1 MVKHALYYGDT
12 AQTLNANLS
21 VVYSAA
27 VIGYALM
34 EIRMLQA
41 LIWKLRHLHSSYDL
55 FQNTNGRYSGATKLF
70 FMPAHTRE
78 EEEALMDSEVVK
90 ECERFIDRKKGAV
103 K

>member
-1 MVKHALYYGDT
+1 MRFT
-12 AQTLNANLS
+12 TEIPAQTLNANLS

-90 ECERFIDRKKGAV
+90 ERERFIDRKKGAV

>member
-1 MVKHALYYGDT
+1 MRFT
-12 AQTLNANLS
+12 TEIPAQTLNANLS

-55 FQNTNGRYSGATKLF
+55 FQNTNGRYSGSHKAFLHAGT
-70 FMPAHTRE
+70 H
-78 EEEALMDSEVVK
+78 
-90 ECERFIDRKKGAV
+90 ERGRRSIDGFRGRQRV
-103 K
+103 